1 MTTEFRKMIS
11 KTTPVDLI
19 KTIDDDEEVEDFS
32 EDSDEEVEVSLINI
46 YLLSNNE

>member
-1 MTTEFRKMIS
+1 MIS

-19 KTIDDDEEVEDFS
+19 RTIDDDEEVEDFS

>member
-1 MTTEFRKMIS
+1 MIS